1 MVYREYRCYEM
12 KQLREALI
20 NKSNIGKVSK
30 DKEYFIYTTNKYE
43 TVETLKHKLKAYEID
58 NAVNYMWLLSKNQL
72 DEIFDKYV
80 PVRNDKSAKLY
91 IVPSR
96 KDLEKIK
103 NAPKSWYLS
112 QFIKEFGLIL
122 TANPAW

>member
-1 MVYREYRCYEM
+1 MQ
-12 KQLREALI
+12 QLREALI

-30 DKEYFIYTTNKYE
+30 DNEYFIYTTCQYE
-43 TVETLKHKLKAYEID
+43 TIETLKHKLEAYEID
-58 NAVNYMWLLSKNQL
+58 NDVNYMWLLSKKQL
-72 DEIFDKYV
+72 DEIFYKYV
-80 PVRNDKSAKLY
+80 PVRNDKIAKLY

>member
-1 MVYREYRCYEM
+1 MRTL
-12 KQLREALI
+12 KEALI

-43 TVETLKHKLKAYEID
+43 TVWTLKHKLKAYEID
-58 NAVNYMWLLSKNQL
+58 NDVNYMWLLSKKQL
-72 DEIFDKYV
+72 NEIFNKYIT
-80 PVRNDKSAKLY
+80 VRNDTGAKLY

-103 NAPKSWYLS
+103 NAPKYWWLS
-112 QFIKEFGLIL
+112 DFIKEFGLIL
-122 TANPAW
+122 IANPAR